1 MVRCFY
7 NETRGRS
14 LGSVGLYVG
23 RVLVLG
29 LILMGIFSFA
39 SVS

>member
-1 MVRCFY
+1 MVRFFI
-7 NETRGRS
+7 TKRGGEE
-14 LGSVGLYVG
+14 LGLCGFIVG

>member
-1 MVRCFY
+1 MVRFVF
-7 NETRGRS
+7 NERERS
-14 LGSVGLYVG
+14 WDFVGLYIG
-23 RVLVLG
+23 RVLSLG